1 MEKKRRMR
9 SRESYVARPTVAEAA
24 MLRSGHSL
32 EPLVGSDQADRKT
45 LDCEMELVVKDAK
58 YP

>member
-1 MEKKRRMR
+1 
-9 SRESYVARPTVAEAA
+9 